1 MEAVLYYADVQ
12 GVPDDFRRSVNIDTF
27 LSVGENTKM
36 NQNCTALP
44 KAELE
49 ALKVEY
55 EAQYRKL
62 ADLKLSLNMARGK
75 PAPTLLDLNADL
87 FERMTDYT
95 AADGTDCRNYGVLEG
110 LPEMRQFFG
119 SVLGIDPERIIVGGN
134 ASLNLMY
141 DAIARLYCFGTSKT
155 PAWSKEE
162 KLKFLCP
169 APGYDRHFAITQS
182 FGFEMIPI
190 EMREDGPDMDKVEV
204 LVASD
209 PAIKGIWCVPL
220 YSNPQGVCYSDEVVA
235 RLGKMKTAAP
245 DFRIFWDNAYGVHH
259 LCGKTKLADIFE
271 ACEKGGNPDR
281 AYYFFSTSKI
291 TLPGAGVAMMAAS
304 IDERDF
310 ILKHMTIQT
319 IGHDK
324 INQLRTLRFL
334 KDADGLAAQMEKLA
348 AELRPKFEIVATTLE
363 RELGGSG
370 LAKWTDPKGGYFVSL
385 DTLDGCAKETLRLA
399 KDAGVT
405 MTGAG
410 ATFPLKNDPRDR
422 NIRIAPTY
430 PDCKELQQAMD
441 LLCVC
446 IKLAGVRKLLGEY

>member
-1 MEAVLYYADVQ
+1 
-12 GVPDDFRRSVNIDTF
+12 
-27 LSVGENTKM
+27 
-36 NQNCTALP
+36 
-44 KAELE
+44 
-49 ALKVEY
+49 
-55 EAQYRKL
+55 
-62 ADLKLSLNMARGK
+62 
-75 PAPTLLDLNADL
+75 
-87 FERMTDYT
+87 
-95 AADGTDCRNYGVLEG
+95 
-110 LPEMRQFFG
+110 MRQFFG
-119 SVLGIDPERIIVGGN
+119 SALGIDPERIIIGGN
-134 ASLNLMY
+134 ASLTLMY
-141 DAIARLYCFGTSKT
+141 DAIARLYCFGSSKS

-169 APGYDRHFAITQS
+169 VPGYDRHFAITQS
-182 FGFEMIPI
+182 FGFEMIPV
-190 EMREDGPDMDKVEV
+190 EMREDGPDMDTIEK

-209 PAIKGIWCVPL
+209 AAIKGIWCVPL

-259 LCGKTKLADIFE
+259 LYGKTKLADIFE

-304 IDERDF
+304 RDERDF

-348 AELRPKFEIVATTLE
+348 AELRPKFEIVAAALK
-363 RELGGSG
+363 RELAGTG
-370 LAKWTDPKGGYFVSL
+370 LAAWTDPKGGYFVSL

-399 KDAGVT
+399 KEAGVT

-410 ATFPLKNDPRDR
+410 ATFPLKHDPRDR

-430 PDCKELQQAMD
+430 PDCEELKQAME